1 MDQTRLCLSVPE
13 ESQPVASKVLH
24 KLLRWI
30 EAVDLASQQEGA
42 PRPEFVAEDGS
53 PIFPSPGDEDELWRA
68 RFSHQTQIV
77 SRVFVA
83 SRKVV
88 DGNV

>member
-1 MDQTRLCLSVPE
+1 M
-13 ESQPVASKVLH
+13 LH

-30 EAVDLASQQEGA
+30 AAVDLASQQEGA

-68 RFSHQTQIV
+68 RFSHQTQLV
-77 SRVFVA
+77 LRAFVA
-83 SRKVV
+83 SRKVF
-88 DGNV
+88 DGMV